1 MSLSHDRSREIFDRS
16 QEYLPGGVNSPVR
29 AFGAVGGQPLVIA
42 RGEGPYLYDV
52 DGNRYID
59 YVCSWGP
66 LILGHAH
73 PAVVEAVQRAAERGT
88 SYGAPTEAEAEL
100 AQLVV
105 EAVPSIEMVRFV
117 NSGTEATMS
126 ALRLARAYTGR
137 DKVVKFEGCYHG
149 HADGLLVQAGSG
161 VATLGL
167 PDSPGVPASFAQET
181 LVARFNDAAGVEAL
195 FERFGEK
202 IAAVI
207 VEPVAANMGVVPPLP
222 GFLASLRAVTERAG
236 SLLIFDEVVTGFR
249 VAYGGAQSLFGVMP
263 DLTCLGKIIGGGL
276 PVGAYGG
283 KRRIMEMMA
292 PLGPVY
298 QAGTLSGNPL
308 AMAAGLA
315 TLRELQSP
323 GFYERL
329 DTLSS
334 RLVEGAARAA
344 ASAGVSVRLNRV
356 GSMRTP
362 FFVDAPVVDYES
374 ARRSDRE
381 RYARFFHDM
390 LERGVYLAPSQF
402 EAAFVSAAHG
412 ESQIDATIAAAA
424 EVLPRLARR
433 SDSTRKEGHALPS
446 SNSDGVIFS
455 SRRNAWLRKDDAAL
469 LKECSEERYRASG
482 PGGQRRNKVET
493 AVRLRHLS
501 TGLVAQAEESRYLA
515 ENRVRA
521 LKRLRE
527 RLALEL
533 RAPFD
538 LESPPSVPEL
548 DVQRTPAGGLA
559 VNRGNP
565 SYPIIVATLLD
576 AVEASQGSYAKAA
589 RALGVTTSQ
598 LLRFLRSDPHVQRAS
613 PSTRRRVPPSPA

>member
-100 AQLVV
+100 AQLVT
-105 EAVPSIEMVRFV
+105 EAMPSIEMVRFV

-126 ALRLARAYTGR
+126 ALRLARAYTRR

-167 PDSPGVPASFAQET
+167 PDSPGVPASYAQET

-195 FERFGEK
+195 FERYGEE

-222 GFLASLRAVTERAG
+222 GFLASLRTITERAG
-236 SLLIFDEVVTGFR
+236 SLLIFDEVITGFR
-249 VAYGGAQSLFGVMP
+249 VAYGGAQSLLGVTP

-283 KRRIMEMMA
+283 KRRIMEMVA

-315 TLRELQSP
+315 TLKALRAD

-329 DTLSS
+329 EAAAS
-334 RLVEGAARAA
+334 RLAEGMARAA
-344 ASAGVSVRLNRV
+344 EKARVPLQTNRL
-356 GSMRTP
+356 GSMMT
-362 FFVDAPVVDYES
+362 FFFNDGTVADYES

-381 RYARFFHDM
+381 RYARFFHGM

-412 ESQIDATIAAAA
+412 EAEIDATIAAA
-424 EVLPRLARR
+424 E
-433 SDSTRKEGHALPS
+433 EALP
-446 SNSDGVIFS
+446 
-455 SRRNAWLRKDDAAL
+455 
-469 LKECSEERYRASG
+469 
-482 PGGQRRNKVET
+482 Q
-493 AVRLRHLS
+493 
-501 TGLVAQAEESRYLA
+501 VA
-515 ENRVRA
+515 
-521 LKRLRE
+521 
-527 RLALEL
+527 
-533 RAPFD
+533 
-538 LESPPSVPEL
+538 
-548 DVQRTPAGGLA
+548 G
-559 VNRGNP
+559 
-565 SYPIIVATLLD
+565 
-576 AVEASQGSYAKAA
+576 
-589 RALGVTTSQ
+589 
-598 LLRFLRSDPHVQRAS
+598 
-613 PSTRRRVPPSPA
+613 